1 MHACFMSLA
10 ISTDSEKFVVTASNS
25 QQLESILTF
34 KTRFKNSSRGVSLLC
49 KFGTGC
55 LMNGGRNNM
64 STARKL
70 SANLLLASTDH
81 QLRL

>member
-34 KTRFKNSSRGVSLLC
+34 KTRLI
-49 KFGTGC
+49 
-55 LMNGGRNNM
+55 
-64 STARKL
+64 
-70 SANLLLASTDH
+70 
-81 QLRL
+81 